1 MFGVNGFLDLSD
13 LCSQRAD
20 LVRFPCVLVPGQETL
35 STLKIHNIV
44 CQTKKWVKVTDQESV
59 DGRRK
64 IKDAF
69 TSDAKRCDEV
79 ESSAQSK

>member
-1 MFGVNGFLDLSD
+1 MLDVNGLLELSD

-20 LVRFPCVLVPGQETL
+20 LVCFPCVLVPGQETL
-35 STLKIHNIV
+35 STLKIHSIV

-59 DGRRK
+59 DSRRK

-69 TSDAKRCDEV
+69 TSDTKRCDEV
-79 ESSAQSK
+79 ESSALSK